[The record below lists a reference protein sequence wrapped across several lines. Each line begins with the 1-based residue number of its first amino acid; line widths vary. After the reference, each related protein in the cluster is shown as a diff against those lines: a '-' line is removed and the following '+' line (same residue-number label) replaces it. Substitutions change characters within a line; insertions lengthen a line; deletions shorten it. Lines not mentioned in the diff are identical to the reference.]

1 MNTYT
6 RWLRMFSTVSLLLW
20 GSLAYADRNV
30 PSTAQIPPGD
40 KGAMLVGLK
49 LGVLL
54 PQAFSPLGTHILPEL
69 EAGYLL
75 PYGRRILGVTASF
88 AFTMPSTSGSG
99 IADTRVPGGAFDYN
113 STEQHF
119 LIGVT
124 LLANLPLGKVLPDVG
139 IGPRVYAVRTIS
151 GGVAGGQTILETVET
166 STQVGVGVPI
176 GVNYMLGP
184 GRLFGEFQFL
194 WAGIAQKSTGDGSVG
209 SLTLGVGY
217 RVVL

>member
-1 MNTYT
+1 
-6 RWLRMFSTVSLLLW
+6 
-20 GSLAYADRNV
+20 
-30 PSTAQIPPGD
+30 
-40 KGAMLVGLK
+40 
-49 LGVLL
+49 
-54 PQAFSPLGTHILPEL
+54 
-69 EAGYLL
+69 
-75 PYGRRILGVTASF
+75 
-88 AFTMPSTSGSG
+88 MPSTSGSG

-124 LLANLPLGKVLPDVG
+124 LLANLPLGKVLPYVG